1 MNDSPKP
8 SASAGKSAE
17 LPAFPSRMF
26 FDAKD
31 YAPGRDRGKVSDA
44 RARSVAELQ
53 RRKDQLGVA
62 IAALRISDE
71 YGLITNAFEVLEEV
85 AAALHKDVKT
95 LARLCQN
102 AEARFDDTN
111 PVIEKPVSQPEAG
124 TPGEALAVEL
134 QRLGGPLDHGG
145 ALGGGLVTVTMNA
158 GSAKPRHYPRSMA
171 EAMSIR
177 TAKLNDDAL

>member
-1 MNDSPKP
+1 MSVSPKP
-8 SASAGKSAE
+8 SASAGKSVE

-31 YAPGRDRGKVSDA
+31 YGPGRDRGKVSDA
-44 RARSVAELQ
+44 RSRSVAELQ

-85 AAALHKDVKT
+85 AAALHKDVKA
-95 LARLCQN
+95 LARLGQN
-102 AEARFDDTN
+102 AEARYDDNN
-111 PVIEKPVSQPEAG
+111 PVVEYPAQLPEAG

-145 ALGGGLVTVTMNA
+145 TLDGGTIVVTMN
-158 GSAKPRHYPRSMA
+158 GSPAELRHYPRSMA

-177 TAKLNDDAL
+177 NAKLSAGQL

>member
-17 LPAFPSRMF
+17 LPAFPPRMF

-31 YAPGRDRGKVSDA
+31 YVPGRDRNKVSA
-44 RARSVAELQ
+44 ARSRSISELQ

-71 YGLITNAFEVLEEV
+71 YGLVNNAFEVLEEV
-85 AAALHKDVKT
+85 VAALHKDVKAQ
-95 LARLCQN
+95 ARLCQN
-102 AEARFDDTN
+102 AEARYDDNN
-111 PVIEKPVSQPEAG
+111 PVIAKPVSQPEAG
-124 TPGEALAVEL
+124 TPGAALAVEL

-145 ALGGGLVTVTMNA
+145 TLDGGPIVVTMNA
-158 GSAKPRHYPRSMA
+158 SAVRQRHYPRSMA

-177 TAKLNDDAL
+177 NAKLNDSAL